1 MGRSKKFIPK
11 SLFSR
16 FGVTATEALDAPFGV
31 HKLLLAGVEGMTSGA
46 QAVMYHYQSDI
57 VRQDLRQYGNQ
68 IMREISTELNLAQKV
83 EIDGQNGFSRI
94 KLYQYFTDISPKLTI
109 SCKQRTGIEF
119 NSDVPLNGVLNFPN
133 EGVFRGP
140 KTRSV
145 YVDDFIAE
153 FDMDGGPGLTQF
165 KNSFIKLT
173 LILSMDS
180 DIMDENL
187 QATSEEHIFY
197 RKIFLGT
204 PYIQNKMTNNMGGSD
219 NV

>member
-1 MGRSKKFIPK
+1 M
-11 SLFSR
+11 L
-16 FGVTATEALDAPFGV
+16 E
-31 HKLLLAGVEGMTSGA
+31 LAAAIVVLSIIAIGMTSGA

-180 DIMDENL
+180 DVMDENL

>member
-1 MGRSKKFIPK
+1 M
-11 SLFSR
+11 L
-16 FGVTATEALDAPFGV
+16 E
-31 HKLLLAGVEGMTSGA
+31 LAAAIVVLSIIAIGMTSGA

-94 KLYQYFTDISPKLTI
+94 KLYQYFTDISPRLTI

-173 LILSMDS
+173 LVLSMDS
-180 DIMDENL
+180 DVMDENL

-219 NV
+219 NA

>member
-1 MGRSKKFIPK
+1 M
-11 SLFSR
+11 L
-16 FGVTATEALDAPFGV
+16 E
-31 HKLLLAGVEGMTSGA
+31 LAAAIVVLSIIAIGMTSGA

-180 DIMDENL
+180 DVMDENL

-204 PYIQNKMTNNMGGSD
+204 PYIQNKMTNNIGGSD
-219 NV
+219 NA